1 MLIPGSPTLAQGTKA
16 QFSCFNP
23 KCLLPASRHYW
34 TSPGSLTTPPL
45 SESVTWIVLRE
56 PIRISE
62 RQVSPPRGADG
73 GR

>member
-34 TSPGSLTTPPL
+34 TYSGFWKSSGMSFK
-45 SESVTWIVLRE
+45 SEEIMWFFTMSFV
-56 PIRISE
+56 
-62 RQVSPPRGADG
+62 
-73 GR
+73 